1 MRLEFIPKHR
11 FTIRDVDIQSLKLGQ
26 KDVKPAVAL
35 KVQTIQPNGSLD
47 MLDKSLRAFLFMKG
61 NTKQNQLDDIEVV
74 SDMPSLTEPAMKLGS
89 LSWGGEQTGSI
100 FTIHQG
106 ITGDQTITLKDC
118 TVRKIKIAG
127 KEGGSVEWTFQVYTS
142 DVDEETLG
150 ALAVLK
156 SLEKECELTAPEVQ
170 HAQQELVPKKT
181 KRQTPAEALA
191 AQLGQ
196 HE

>member
-1 MRLEFIPKHR
+1 MRLEFIGKKK

-35 KVQTIQPNGSLD
+35 KVQTTQPNASLD
-47 MLDKSLRAFLFMKG
+47 MLDKALRSFLFMKG
-61 NTKQNQLDDIEVV
+61 NPKQHQLDEVEVV
-74 SDMPSLTEPAMKLGS
+74 SDMPSLTESAMKLGA
-89 LSWGGEQTGSI
+89 LSWDGEQSGST

-106 ITGDQTITLKDC
+106 ITGDQNITLKDC

-127 KEGGSVEWTFQVYTS
+127 KEGGSVEWTMVIYTA

-156 SLEKECELTAPEVQ
+156 SLDKDCELSAPTVQ
-170 HAQQELVPKKT
+170 DQQELQPKKA
-181 KRQTPAEALA
+181 KRQTPEQALA

-196 HE
+196 AE